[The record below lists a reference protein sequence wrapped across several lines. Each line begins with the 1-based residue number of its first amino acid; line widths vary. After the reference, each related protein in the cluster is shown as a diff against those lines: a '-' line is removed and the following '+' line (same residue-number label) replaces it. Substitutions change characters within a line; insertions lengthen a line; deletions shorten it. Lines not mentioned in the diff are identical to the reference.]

1 MAKRSRKGSRKASRK
16 SSKRMSRRKTMQ
28 GGWVALSPASVT
40 DTSMEAPMKMSLS
53 QGEEYGVMHKGQHGG
68 GSNML
73 GAPAFESQTLPA
85 SMVEAARVGGTLN
98 AFKAIQGMQD
108 GGASR
113 RRRRKSRG
121 RKHGGG
127 NNNMKEMEGGR
138 RRRKI
143 RKSRGRKH
151 GGGNYNSNNN
161 SNSNNAM
168 EGGRR
173 RRKSRKQGGGSH
185 GNMHPADVSAPGMLL
200 GNSSARYAEGAMN
213 PEWQLAKD
221 PQAFVPNSVRV

>member
-1 MAKRSRKGSRKASRK
+1 
-16 SSKRMSRRKTMQ
+16 
-28 GGWVALSPASVT
+28 
-40 DTSMEAPMKMSLS
+40 MEAPSKMSLS
-53 QGEEYGVMHKGQHGG
+53 QGEEYNVMHEGQHGG

-138 RRRKI
+138 RRRKT

-151 GGGNYNSNNN
+151 GGGNNNN
-161 SNSNNAM
+161 NNTMEEMEGGRRRRKSRKSRGRKHGGGNNNKKNNNAM

-173 RRKSRKQGGGSH
+173 RRSRKQGGGSH
-185 GNMHPADVSAPGMLL
+185 GNMHPADVSSPGMLL